1 MFNRQ
6 VSEISSIDKFRK
18 DDCNLV
24 YLFTNARD
32 EPNIAEW
39 VAHHL
44 LLGFDRIH
52 IFDHKSVTPISQTLG
67 TTFNNTVTVNR
78 VDGDGGIKLKMIA
91 DAVEIAS
98 KNKASWMLYLDADE
112 FLLLNKLNNIKELL
126 TMYNFADALAVN
138 WLMFGTSGYKAQP
151 PGLLTENFIRSDK
164 MLNPHVKTFVRPEK
178 VKLPIQNPHFYHLT
192 NPNRNFAATGNKK
205 PISPFN
211 SVVKLFINVPAY
223 IAHYYSQS
231 EAEFN
236 RRKGR
241 AMDDGSGARPG
252 SDAAIHNNHNDVTNN
267 QLQNKYSQR
276 TKNFLAQHNIK
287 L

>member
-6 VSEISSIDKFRK
+6 INAISSIDKFRK

-44 LLGFDRIH
+44 LLGFDKIH

-67 TTFNNTVTVNR
+67 TILNNTVTVNR
-78 VDGDGGIKLKMIA
+78 VEGDGGIKLKLIA

-126 TMYNFADALAVN
+126 TMYNFADALAIN
-138 WLMFGTSGYKAQP
+138 WLMFGTSGHKEQP

-205 PISPFN
+205 PIGPFN
-211 SVVKLFINVPAY
+211 NVVKLFVNVYTY

-231 EAEFN
+231 EDEFN

-241 AMDDGSGARPG
+241 LMDDGSGARPG
-252 SDAAIHNNHNDVTNN
+252 FNVAIHNNHNDVANN

-276 TKNFLAQHNIK
+276 TKDFLAQHNIK

>member
-6 VSEISSIDKFRK
+6 VSAISSIDKFRK

-52 IFDHKSVTPISQTLG
+52 IFDHKSVTPISQKLG

-78 VDGDGGIKLKMIA
+78 VEGDGGIKLKMIA

-112 FLLLNKLNNIKELL
+112 FLLLNKLNNVKELL

-138 WLMFGTSGYKAQP
+138 WLMFGTSGHKAQP
-151 PGLLTENFIRSDK
+151 SGLLTENFIRSDK

-205 PISPFN
+205 SIGPFN

-241 AMDDGSGARPG
+241 TMDDGSGARPG
-252 SDAAIHNNHNDVTNN
+252 SDAAIHNKHNDVTNN

>member
-6 VSEISSIDKFRK
+6 ANAISSIDKFRK

-39 VAHHL
+39 VSHHL

-52 IFDHKSVTPISQTLG
+52 IFDHKSVTPISQKLG
-67 TTFNNTVTVNR
+67 TILNNNVTVQR
-78 VDGDGGIKLKMIA
+78 VEEDGNIKLKMIA
-91 DAVEIAS
+91 DAVEIATY
-98 KNKASWMLYLDADE
+98 KKASWMLYLDADE

-126 TMYNFADALAVN
+126 TMFNFADALAIN
-138 WLMFGTSGYKAQP
+138 WLMFGTSGHKAQP

-205 PISPFN
+205 SIGPFN
-211 SVVKLFINVPAY
+211 SVVKLFINVYAY

-241 AMDDGSGARPG
+241 PMDDGSGARPG
-252 SDAAIHNNHNDVTNN
+252 FDAAIHNNHNDVANN

-276 TKNFLAQHNIK
+276 IKDFLAQHNIK